1 MSYTRAYATG
11 ADGKRGFPADRA
23 LGITCG
29 WIAAALLS
37 IAFALAHWAQG
48 WKSMVVIAA
57 IALTMHAL
65 VQFTGTRVVAMG
77 VHATYDIVAIALIS
91 REALAGPP
99 ALTTTSA
106 IATGRSWG
114 R

>member
-1 MSYTRAYATG
+1 MNVL
-11 ADGKRGFPADRA
+11 DRGGSPNEPPPGEPEVPGPGPAHRSA
-23 LGITCG
+23 SLAPGN
-29 WIAAALLS
+29 AAV
-37 IAFALAHWAQG
+37 LAG
-48 WKSMVVIAA
+48 EPVS
-57 IALTMHAL
+57 T